1 MAGSPPV
8 IVVLADLIAIA
19 ELLPEGAYLN
29 VPDKIDVVR
38 PGETLGHISKT
49 LAGKF
54 LYTEYV
60 R

>member
-1 MAGSPPV
+1 M
-8 IVVLADLIAIA
+8 IVVLADLITVA
-19 ELLPEGAYLN
+19 ELLPAGATLN

-54 LYTEYV
+54 IYTEYAK
-60 R
+60 

>member
-1 MAGSPPV
+1 V